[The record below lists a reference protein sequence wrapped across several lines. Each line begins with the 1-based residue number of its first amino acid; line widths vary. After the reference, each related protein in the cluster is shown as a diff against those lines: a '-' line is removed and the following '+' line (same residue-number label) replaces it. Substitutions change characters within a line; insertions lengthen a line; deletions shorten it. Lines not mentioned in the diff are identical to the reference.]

1 MHFWCGVSAVA
12 GAIRRKAFINMAY
25 FRWYPNFYI
34 ILVAPP
40 GVVSK
45 STTASIAMR
54 LLRQVPGVKFGP
66 DVVTWQALV
75 TSFAESQELF
85 DTGNDMME
93 EMCAITIESSEF
105 GNLLNPQDKQMV
117 DLLVALWDGKP
128 GMFEKKTKMSGSDT
142 IINPWINLVACT
154 TPAWIAGNF
163 PEYMVGGGFTSRCL
177 FVYAEEKH
185 KLVAYPSLHVPK
197 DMEVIEKALVR
208 DLEHIA
214 VRIRGEYRLTQD
226 ALRWGI
232 KWYEQHNTNKP
243 DNLDDDRFGG
253 YIARKQT
260 HVHKLAIIL
269 AASQRDELTILPSD
283 LETANRMVTDLEE
296 TMPLVFSKI
305 GRTDLSLQTDRFLGY
320 VKKRGQV
327 SYREAYGFIHSHF
340 PSFKEFEDVVQ
351 GCVRAGLISQRSVQN
366 GSGSIEITLI
376 STELNTVAASSKPAV
391 VVPFGS
397 QPESPGQSV
406 GAPRKVM

>member
-1 MHFWCGVSAVA
+1 MHFWCGVSAIA
-12 GAIRRKAFINMAY
+12 GALRRKTWIQPAHY

-54 LLRQVPGVKFGP
+54 LLRQVPGIKFGP

-75 TSFAESQELF
+75 SAFAEAQELF
-85 DTGNDMME
+85 DLGNGDME
-93 EMCAITIESSEF
+93 TMCAITIESSEF

-128 GMFEKKTKMSGSDT
+128 GLFEKKTKMSGTDQVE
-142 IINPWINLVACT
+142 NPWINLVACT

-163 PEYMVGGGFTSRCL
+163 PEYMIGGGFTSRCL
-177 FVYAEEKH
+177 FIYAEEKQ
-185 KLVAYPSLHVPK
+185 KLVAYPFLTSPIG
-197 DMEVIEKALVR
+197 MEAIEKALVR

-214 VRIRGEYRLTQD
+214 VNIKGEYHLTKP
-226 ALRWGI
+226 ALEWGI
-232 KWYEQHNTNKP
+232 KWYEYHNRNKP
-243 DNLDDDRFGG
+243 EKLDDDRFGA

-269 AASQRDELTILPSD
+269 AASQRDELTITPQD
-283 LETANRMVTDLEE
+283 LETANQMVTDLEE
-296 TMPLVFSKI
+296 AMPMVFSKI
-305 GRTDLSLQTDRFLGY
+305 GRTDLSLQTDRFLGF
-320 VKKRGQV
+320 VKKRGEV

-340 PSFKEFEDVVQ
+340 PSFKEFEDVVN
-351 GCVRAGLISQRSVQN
+351 GCIRAGLINQRSIQN
-366 GSGSIEITLI
+366 GSGVIEITLI
-376 STELNTVAASSKPAV
+376 STESRTAAEPSKPVEVA
-391 VVPFGS
+391 PS
-397 QPESPGQSV
+397 AKLLELPG
-406 GAPRKVM
+406 RKAM